1 MAAAEQEERPAEAAV
16 SSIVSTPLGKMAKT
30 TSPTKKP
37 AHHMR
42 QPATPSGERT
52 PQPIVL
58 AAENL
63 VLHSAAVRSAWSTVN
78 MRCTPPHPAVAG
90 VTPAALRR
98 LSALGVAATPPV
110 ASATRHPAGGAG
122 SAPGSLLL
130 APEGESS
137 RVLASPELLPVPYTQ
152 RLQLPGAPPAVAGE
166 GPEASE
172 EGGTATVVVSA
183 SGAVTFAGDPAVGDG
198 MENLTQQVMGKK
210 GRH

>member
-1 MAAAEQEERPAEAAV
+1 MSDCCSLDFCA
-16 SSIVSTPLGKMAKT
+16 SDY
-30 TSPTKKP
+30 
-37 AHHMR
+37 
-42 QPATPSGERT
+42 
-52 PQPIVL
+52 
-58 AAENL
+58 L
-63 VLHSAAVRSAWSTVN
+63 VLLSTAVRSAWSAIN
-78 MRCTPPHPAVAG
+78 RRCPPRHLTIAG

-110 ASATRHPAGGAG
+110 ASATRLPADGAG

-130 APEGESS
+130 APEGGSS